1 MEKITR
7 LHFFL
12 LWSTALLKAPLTR
25 WSCKR
30 RALKCSIIVVIVV
43 NVIVF
48 NVIVA
53 NDIVV
58 NVIVVNC
65 WSCKRRALKSSI
77 NLIGSTTLSFKMF
90 SHQQHQTLRH
100 CHCVC

>member
-7 LHFFL
+7 LRFFL

-43 NVIVF
+43 NVIVV
-48 NVIVA
+48 NVIVV
-53 NDIVV
+53 NVIVVNVIVV

-65 WSCKRRALKSSI
+65 WSCKRRVLKSSI

-90 SHQQHQTLRH
+90 IH
-100 CHCVC
+100 

>member
-7 LHFFL
+7 LRFFL

-43 NVIVF
+43 NVIVI
-48 NVIVA
+48 NY
-53 NDIVV
+53 
-58 NVIVVNC
+58 

-77 NLIGSTTLSFKMF
+77 NLIGSTTLSFKRF
-90 SHQQHQTLRH
+90 SH
-100 CHCVC
+100 

>member
-7 LHFFL
+7 LRFFL

-43 NVIVF
+43 NVIVV
-48 NVIVA
+48 NV
-53 NDIVV
+53 IVV

-65 WSCKRRALKSSI
+65 WSCKRRVLKSSI
-77 NLIGSTTLSFKMF
+77 NLIGSTTLSFKML
-90 SHQQHQTLRH
+90 SH
-100 CHCVC
+100 